1 MTESDRAALKRL
13 LGSEGSRGATTDDL
27 QGLLLQV
34 VFALLMV
41 FMIAYFIFV
50 ETSRK
55 ERAEEIIEVNRQK
68 LILAIDKVAED
79 HRVKYGLNALMTQG
93 TDGRRS
99 FDADEHVKGGRIE
112 LAPAAKAAF
121 ASGSAAAF
129 SDYRDTA
136 ALAAA
141 WKSAVLEEAKLEEA
155 ALTDDEKAWLGDE
168 VARVFRL
175 GRALLGAQHVSER
188 ESPSMGGEDFSYF
201 CAAAPGA
208 FWHLGCAPSQPAP
221 PLHSRNFVPDER
233 CLPIGAAIQSA
244 LVLDRMGMLD

>member
-112 LAPAAKAAF
+112 LAPAAKTAF

-129 SDYRDTA
+129 ADYRDTA
-136 ALAAA
+136 ALATA
-141 WKSAVLEEAKLEEA
+141 WKAAVLEEAKLEET
-155 ALTDDEKAWLGDE
+155 ALTDDEKTWLGDE
-168 VARVFRL
+168 VARSVEEIRL
-175 GRALLGAQHVSER
+175 DARGVQRAL
-188 ESPSMGGEDFSYF
+188 
-201 CAAAPGA
+201 AARLQRQWIENP
-208 FWHLGCAPSQPAP
+208 
-221 PLHSRNFVPDER
+221 
-233 CLPIGAAIQSA
+233 SA
-244 LVLDRMGMLD
+244 LGDIADPSALADALKARSLKLVAEATGAEVLP

>member
-13 LGSEGSRGATTDDL
+13 LGGDASRRATTDDL

-50 ETSRK
+50 EMSRK
-55 ERAEEIIEVNRQK
+55 ERAEEILEVNRQK
-68 LILAIDKVAED
+68 LVLALEKVAED

-121 ASGSAAAF
+121 ASGSAAACA
-129 SDYRDTA
+129 DYRDSA
-136 ALAAA
+136 ALAVA
-141 WKSAVLEEAKLEEA
+141 WKSAVLNEAKLEEA
-155 ALTDDEKAWLGDE
+155 VLTNDEKAWLDDE
-168 VARVFRL
+168 IARSVEEVRL
-175 GRALLGAQHVSER
+175 DARGVQRALAARLQRQWIENPSALGDIA
-188 ESPSMGGEDFSYF
+188 D
-201 CAAAPGA
+201 PGA
-208 FWHLGCAPSQPAP
+208 LADALKAKSLKLVAEATGAE
-221 PLHSRNFVPDER
+221 V
-233 CLPIGAAIQSA
+233 LP
-244 LVLDRMGMLD
+244 

>member
-13 LGSEGSRGATTDDL
+13 LGGDASRRATTDDL

-50 ETSRK
+50 EMSRK
-55 ERAEEIIEVNRQK
+55 ERAEEILEVNRQK
-68 LILAIDKVAED
+68 LVLALEKVAED

-121 ASGSAAAF
+121 ASGSAASCA
-129 SDYRDTA
+129 DYRDSA
-136 ALAAA
+136 ALSAA
-141 WKSAVLEEAKLEEA
+141 WKSAVLNEAKLEET
-155 ALTDDEKAWLGDE
+155 ALTDDEKAWLDDE
-168 VARVFRL
+168 IVRSVEEVRLDARGVQ
-175 GRALLGAQHVSER
+175 RAL
-188 ESPSMGGEDFSYF
+188 
-201 CAAAPGA
+201 AARLQRQWIENP
-208 FWHLGCAPSQPAP
+208 
-221 PLHSRNFVPDER
+221 
-233 CLPIGAAIQSA
+233 SA
-244 LVLDRMGMLD
+244 LGDIADPSALADALKAKSLKLVAEATGAEVLP

>member
-13 LGSEGSRGATTDDL
+13 LGGDASRRATTDDL

-55 ERAEEIIEVNRQK
+55 ERAEEIIEVNRQT

-129 SDYRDTA
+129 ADYRDTA

-168 VARVFRL
+168 VARSVEEIRL
-175 GRALLGAQHVSER
+175 DARGVQRAL
-188 ESPSMGGEDFSYF
+188 
-201 CAAAPGA
+201 AARLQRQWIENP
-208 FWHLGCAPSQPAP
+208 
-221 PLHSRNFVPDER
+221 
-233 CLPIGAAIQSA
+233 SA
-244 LVLDRMGMLD
+244 LGDIADPSALADALKARSLKLVAEATGAEVLP

>member
-13 LGSEGSRGATTDDL
+13 LGGDASRRATTDDL

-129 SDYRDTA
+129 ADYRDTD

-155 ALTDDEKAWLGDE
+155 ALTDDEKTWLGDE
-168 VARVFRL
+168 VARSVEEIRL
-175 GRALLGAQHVSER
+175 DARGVQRAL
-188 ESPSMGGEDFSYF
+188 
-201 CAAAPGA
+201 AARLQRQGIENP
-208 FWHLGCAPSQPAP
+208 
-221 PLHSRNFVPDER
+221 
-233 CLPIGAAIQSA
+233 SA
-244 LVLDRMGMLD
+244 LGDIADPSALADALKARSLKLVAEATGAEVLP

>member
-13 LGSEGSRGATTDDL
+13 LGSDASRGATTDDL

-136 ALAAA
+136 ALATA
-141 WKSAVLEEAKLEEA
+141 WKSAVLEEAKLEET
-155 ALTDDEKAWLGDE
+155 ALTDDEKTWLGDE
-168 VARVFRL
+168 VARSVEEIRL
-175 GRALLGAQHVSER
+175 DARGVQRAL
-188 ESPSMGGEDFSYF
+188 
-201 CAAAPGA
+201 AARLQRQWIENP
-208 FWHLGCAPSQPAP
+208 
-221 PLHSRNFVPDER
+221 
-233 CLPIGAAIQSA
+233 SA
-244 LVLDRMGMLD
+244 LGDIADPSALADALKARSLKLVAEATGAEVLP

>member
-13 LGSEGSRGATTDDL
+13 LGGDASRRATTDDL

-50 ETSRK
+50 EMSRK
-55 ERAEEIIEVNRQK
+55 ERAEEILEVNRQK
-68 LILAIDKVAED
+68 LVLALEKVAED

-121 ASGSAAAF
+121 ASGSAAACA
-129 SDYRDTA
+129 DYRDSA
-136 ALAAA
+136 ALSVA
-141 WKSAVLEEAKLEEA
+141 WKSAVLNEAKLEEA
-155 ALTDDEKAWLGDE
+155 ALTDDEKAWLDDE
-168 VARVFRL
+168 IARSVEEVRL
-175 GRALLGAQHVSER
+175 DARGVQRAL
-188 ESPSMGGEDFSYF
+188 
-201 CAAAPGA
+201 AARLQRQWIENP
-208 FWHLGCAPSQPAP
+208 
-221 PLHSRNFVPDER
+221 
-233 CLPIGAAIQSA
+233 SA
-244 LVLDRMGMLD
+244 LGDIADPSALADALKARSLKLVAEATGAEVLP

>member
-112 LAPAAKAAF
+112 LAPAAKVAF

-129 SDYRDTA
+129 ADYRDTA
-136 ALAAA
+136 ALATA

-155 ALTDDEKAWLGDE
+155 ALTDDEKTWLGDE
-168 VARVFRL
+168 VARSVEEIRL
-175 GRALLGAQHVSER
+175 DARGVQRAI
-188 ESPSMGGEDFSYF
+188 
-201 CAAAPGA
+201 AARLQRQWIENP
-208 FWHLGCAPSQPAP
+208 
-221 PLHSRNFVPDER
+221 
-233 CLPIGAAIQSA
+233 SA
-244 LVLDRMGMLD
+244 LGDIADPSALADALKARSLKLVAEATGAEVLP

>member
-129 SDYRDTA
+129 ADYRDTV
-136 ALAAA
+136 ALATA

-168 VARVFRL
+168 VARSVEEIRL
-175 GRALLGAQHVSER
+175 DARGVRHLPLRPHMGVSVDRRHGIGRARLR
-188 ESPSMGGEDFSYF
+188 EAVAG
-201 CAAAPGA
+201 
-208 FWHLGCAPSQPAP
+208 
-221 PLHSRNFVPDER
+221 
-233 CLPIGAAIQSA
+233 
-244 LVLDRMGMLD
+244 DRANPE

>member
-13 LGSEGSRGATTDDL
+13 LGGDASRRATTDDL

-50 ETSRK
+50 EMSRK
-55 ERAEEIIEVNRQK
+55 ERAEEILEVNRQK
-68 LILAIDKVAED
+68 LVLALEKVAED

-121 ASGSAAAF
+121 ASGSAAACA
-129 SDYRDTA
+129 DYRDSA
-136 ALAAA
+136 ALAVA
-141 WKSAVLEEAKLEEA
+141 WKSAVLNEAKLEEA
-155 ALTDDEKAWLGDE
+155 VLTDDEKAWLDDE
-168 VARVFRL
+168 IARSVEEVRL
-175 GRALLGAQHVSER
+175 DARGVQRALAARLQHQWIENPSALGDIA
-188 ESPSMGGEDFSYF
+188 D
-201 CAAAPGA
+201 PGA
-208 FWHLGCAPSQPAP
+208 LADALKAKSLKLVAEATGAE
-221 PLHSRNFVPDER
+221 V
-233 CLPIGAAIQSA
+233 LP
-244 LVLDRMGMLD
+244 

>member
-13 LGSEGSRGATTDDL
+13 LGGDASRRATTDDL

-50 ETSRK
+50 EMSRK
-55 ERAEEIIEVNRQK
+55 ERAEEILEVNRQK
-68 LILAIDKVAED
+68 LVLALEKVAED

-121 ASGSAAAF
+121 ASGSAAACA
-129 SDYRDTA
+129 DYRDSA
-136 ALAAA
+136 ALAVA
-141 WKSAVLEEAKLEEA
+141 WKSAVLNEAKLEEA
-155 ALTDDEKAWLGDE
+155 ALTDDEKTWLDDEIARSVEDVRLDARGVQRALAARLQRQWIENPSALGDI
-168 VARVFRL
+168 AD
-175 GRALLGAQHVSER
+175 
-188 ESPSMGGEDFSYF
+188 P
-201 CAAAPGA
+201 
-208 FWHLGCAPSQPAP
+208 
-221 PLHSRNFVPDER
+221 
-233 CLPIGAAIQSA
+233 SA
-244 LVLDRMGMLD
+244 LADALKARSLKLVAEATGAEVLP

>member
-13 LGSEGSRGATTDDL
+13 LGSDASRGATTDDL

-129 SDYRDTA
+129 ADYRDTA
-136 ALAAA
+136 SLATA
-141 WKSAVLEEAKLEEA
+141 WKSAVLEEAKLEET
-155 ALTDDEKAWLGDE
+155 ALTDDEKTWLGDE
-168 VARVFRL
+168 VARSVEEIRL
-175 GRALLGAQHVSER
+175 DARGVQRAL
-188 ESPSMGGEDFSYF
+188 
-201 CAAAPGA
+201 AARLQRQWIENP
-208 FWHLGCAPSQPAP
+208 
-221 PLHSRNFVPDER
+221 
-233 CLPIGAAIQSA
+233 SA
-244 LVLDRMGMLD
+244 LGDIADPSALADALKARSLKLVAEATGAEVLP

>member
-112 LAPAAKAAF
+112 LAPAAKVAF

-129 SDYRDTA
+129 ADYRDTA

-155 ALTDDEKAWLGDE
+155 ALTDDEKTWLGDE
-168 VARVFRL
+168 VARSVEEIRL
-175 GRALLGAQHVSER
+175 DARGVQRAL
-188 ESPSMGGEDFSYF
+188 
-201 CAAAPGA
+201 AARLQRQWIENP
-208 FWHLGCAPSQPAP
+208 
-221 PLHSRNFVPDER
+221 
-233 CLPIGAAIQSA
+233 SA
-244 LVLDRMGMLD
+244 LGDIADPSALADALKARSLKLVAEATGAEVLP

>member
-13 LGSEGSRGATTDDL
+13 LGGDASRRATTDDL

-50 ETSRK
+50 EMSRK
-55 ERAEEIIEVNRQK
+55 ERAEEILEVNRQK
-68 LILAIDKVAED
+68 LILALEKVAED

-121 ASGSAAAF
+121 ASGSAAACA
-129 SDYRDTA
+129 DYRDSA
-136 ALAAA
+136 ALSAA
-141 WKSAVLEEAKLEEA
+141 WKSAVLNEAKLEET
-155 ALTDDEKAWLGDE
+155 ALTDDEKAWLDDEIVRSVEEVRLDARGVQRSLAARLQRQWIENPSALGDI
-168 VARVFRL
+168 A
-175 GRALLGAQHVSER
+175 
-188 ESPSMGGEDFSYF
+188 D
-201 CAAAPGA
+201 PGA
-208 FWHLGCAPSQPAP
+208 LADALKAKSLKLVAEATGAE
-221 PLHSRNFVPDER
+221 V
-233 CLPIGAAIQSA
+233 LP
-244 LVLDRMGMLD
+244 

>member
-13 LGSEGSRGATTDDL
+13 LGGDASRRATTDDL

-50 ETSRK
+50 EMSRK
-55 ERAEEIIEVNRQK
+55 ERAEEILEVNRQK
-68 LILAIDKVAED
+68 LVLALEKVAED

-121 ASGSAAAF
+121 ASGLAAACA
-129 SDYRDTA
+129 DYRDSA
-136 ALAAA
+136 ALSVA
-141 WKSAVLEEAKLEEA
+141 WKSAVLNEAKLEEA
-155 ALTDDEKAWLGDE
+155 ALTDDEKAWLDDE
-168 VARVFRL
+168 IARSVEEVRL
-175 GRALLGAQHVSER
+175 DARGVQRAL
-188 ESPSMGGEDFSYF
+188 
-201 CAAAPGA
+201 AARLQRQWIENP
-208 FWHLGCAPSQPAP
+208 
-221 PLHSRNFVPDER
+221 
-233 CLPIGAAIQSA
+233 SA
-244 LVLDRMGMLD
+244 LGDIADPSALADALKARSLKLVAEATGAEVLP